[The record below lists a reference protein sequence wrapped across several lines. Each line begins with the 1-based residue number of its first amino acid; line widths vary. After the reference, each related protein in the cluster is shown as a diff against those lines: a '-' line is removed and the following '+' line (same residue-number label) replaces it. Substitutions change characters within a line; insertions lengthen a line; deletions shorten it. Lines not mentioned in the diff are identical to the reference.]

1 MHPIKYSDMKLYIML
16 ILFTFPYWSFSQEN
30 KELKTV
36 YMTLEK
42 SDIPVSEQTIQ
53 IVIDET
59 SQDNQVGKQKS
70 AIKVESITLQ
80 AKKAPELNKKV
91 EIQKVSNSTDEINS
105 DNTTFTVQYITL
117 EKSTTPQNVE
127 IKIDEN

>member
-1 MHPIKYSDMKLYIML
+1 MKLYIML

>member
-42 SDIPVSEQTIQ
+42 SDIPVSDQTIQ